1 MGVGSEAHLDQGLTA
16 IEMPGGIRVSENAAS
31 NVAET
36 VRPCAMLP
44 AMDFTDTQLHRYSRH
59 IVLPE
64 VGGIGQERLLR
75 SKVLVVGAGGLGA
88 PLLLYLAAAGVGTIG
103 IVDDDTV
110 DLSNLQR
117 QVIHD
122 ESTLG
127 RPKVESA
134 AARIHALN
142 PDVRVEAHR
151 MRLNRDNAMDLI
163 GRYDLVADGSDNF
176 ATRFLLNDAC
186 FLAGKTLVSA
196 AILRFDGQLSTFKAH
211 LGAPHPCYRCLFP
224 EPPPRGTVPS
234 CSEGGVLGALA
245 GFVGS
250 LQATEVLKELLGL
263 GESLSGSLLMMDT
276 LYASY
281 QRITIRRDPDCA
293 LCGDHPTIHD
303 LSAH

>member
-1 MGVGSEAHLDQGLTA
+1 
-16 IEMPGGIRVSENAAS
+16 
-31 NVAET
+31 
-36 VRPCAMLP
+36 MLRD
-44 AMDFTDTQLHRYSRH
+44 MDFTDTQLHRYSRH

-64 VGGIGQERLLR
+64 VGGIGQERLLN
-75 SKVLVVGAGGLGA
+75 SKVLVIGAGGLGA

-122 ESTLG
+122 ESALG

-134 AARIHALN
+134 AARIAALN
-142 PDVRVEAHR
+142 PDVRVQVHQV
-151 MRLNRDNAMDLI
+151 RLNRDNVMDLLS
-163 GRYDLVADGSDNF
+163 GYDVVADGSDNF

-186 FLAGKTLVSA
+186 FFAGKTLVSA
-196 AILRFDGQLSTFKAH
+196 AILRFDGQIATFKAH

-263 GESLSGSLLMMDT
+263 GESLSGSLLMMDS

-281 QRITIRRDPDCA
+281 QRITVRRDPDCP
-293 LCGDHPTIHD
+293 LCGHHPTIHD